1 MKVITLLY
9 ITKVLIMKFSNKINY
24 LLFAFCFVF
33 SVAGQNS
40 SKKPLNVIW
49 ISVED
54 MGPVLSSY
62 GNKSIQTP
70 NIDRLANEGIKYT
83 NAYATVGVC
92 APSRFSI
99 ITSMYPA
106 RLGAHNMRTGDHN
119 NFKWPEDVK
128 FRQNKG
134 VVDKSGENIPDYEV
148 VTPSYVKPFT
158 EYLREQGYYCVNDD
172 KCDYQFNAP
181 FTAWD
186 DVYGGGSYKNAPDGA
201 PFFYVKNYYTTHE
214 SRIWLR
220 KDKPITVDPEEVP
233 VPDYYPDIP
242 IVRSDIARKYS
253 NIEALDKEVGE
264 LLEQLK
270 VDGVL
275 NNSII
280 FFWSD
285 HGGNLLRQKRA
296 VGDSGLHVPL
306 IVRYPDGYRAG
317 ETENRL
323 VSLMDL
329 GPTVMSLIGINPPDY
344 MDGKAFAGD
353 FEQSPRQYI
362 YGSADRFDEC
372 TDMQRSVLDGRFV
385 YIKNFMPE
393 LPLIYRNK
401 YREQIPMNKHLIEL
415 DSLNRLEGNAAYIF
429 MKSKPNEELYDLEN
443 DPHEVYNLADNPKYE
458 FKLQE
463 LRTQLGQWQ
472 EAIDDK
478 GFVPESELIKSFW
491 PNMKQPSTAKVN
503 IQINS
508 EYISLSCETKG
519 ASIGYQLG
527 EDVGTNYWKLY
538 TTPIQTEPNEK
549 IRARAIRIGYK
560 ASSITTN

>member
-1 MKVITLLY
+1 MIFTLSFIY
-9 ITKVLIMKFSNKINY
+9 VVN
-24 LLFAFCFVF
+24 
-33 SVAGQNS
+33 GQNTNI
-40 SKKPLNVIW
+40 KPPNIVW

-54 MGPVLSSY
+54 MGPVLSIY
-62 GNKSIQTP
+62 GNEALNTP
-70 NIDRLANEGIKYT
+70 NIDRLAKEGVKYT

-99 ITSMYPA
+99 ITGMYPT

-128 FRQNKG
+128 FRQEKG
-134 VVDKSGENIPDYEV
+134 VIDKSGVNIPDYEV

-158 EYLREQGYYCVNDD
+158 EYLRAEGYYCVNDN

-186 DVYGGGSYKNAPDGA
+186 DVFGGGSYNNAPYGA

-214 SRIWLR
+214 SRIWMR
-220 KDKPITVDPEEVP
+220 KDKPITVNPDDIP

-242 IVRSDIARKYS
+242 MVRNDIARKYS
-253 NIEALDKEVGE
+253 NIEALDKEVGQ
-264 LLEQLK
+264 LLEQLEA
-270 VDGVL
+270 DGVL
-275 NNSII
+275 ENSII

-306 IVRYPDGYRAG
+306 IIRYPDGYRAG
-317 ETENRL
+317 EIENRM

-329 GPTVMSLIGINPPDY
+329 GPTVMSLAGIQPPDH
-344 MDGKAFAGD
+344 MDGKAFEGV
-353 FEQSPRQYI
+353 FEQSPRKYI
-362 YGSADRFDEC
+362 FGSADRFDEC

-393 LPLIYRNK
+393 RPLIYRNK

-415 DSLNRLEGNAAYIF
+415 DSLDMLKGDAAYIF
-429 MKSKPNEELYDLEN
+429 MKSKPIEELYDLES
-443 DPHEVYNLADNPKYE
+443 DPYEVHNLATDSIYSQ
-458 FKLQE
+458 KLKE
-463 LRTQLGQWQ
+463 LRVQLKKWQ
-472 EAIDDK
+472 TSIGDK
-478 GFVPESELIKSFW
+478 GFVPEHELIETFW
-491 PNMKQPSTAKVN
+491 PNMKQPKTDDVLIITN
-503 IQINS
+503 EQNLI
-508 EYISLSCETKG
+508 LSCKTEG
-519 ASIGYQLG
+519 ASIGFQLG
-527 EDVGTNYWKLY
+527 DDIGSKYWQLY
-538 TTPIQTEPNEK
+538 TKPVEIKPNEK

-560 ASSITTN
+560 ASNISNN